1 MSNKSTY
8 LGTIISVSGASITI
22 ELTPQVMSG
31 LLVIEGK
38 THRIGQVGSFV
49 RIPQGYNSLYG
60 IISETSEQYDEK
72 NTISSASKRLLKVEL
87 VGEAIGTDFER
98 GISQFPSISEEVH
111 LVTETDLNSIYGSS
125 EKGQI
130 VIGKLSSSDSINVSI
145 DLDNLVNKHSAI
157 LGSTGS
163 GKSTS
168 VASLLRSIVTSH
180 STDILMPSARIILFD
195 LHGEYASA
203 LSDISNIFSISD
215 INEEKKL
222 FIPYWCVAPES
233 LIDFLCSSTPDLKS
247 KFMDKIVQ
255 EKIEFSLKNPEL
267 NIKTDR
273 ITPYS
278 PIPFRLKNIWY
289 DLYFEDA
296 VNWEDKEMTIPA
308 FSEKGDANTLKPP
321 SFRPACTRADAHV
334 KKGDGGGR
342 WKKNLDLMRSKLL
355 DNQYSFFLEPGS
367 WTPTTEFKINKDLSD
382 LIYSWLGGEK
392 PITILDLSGMP
403 SERLDLLLGSML
415 NIIFESAI
423 WGQNLDSGM
432 KNTPLLLVMEEAHRY
447 LSNDNNGFSKAMVRR
462 IAKEGRKFGVG
473 SMLISQRPSEIDETI
488 LSQCGTLFSLRISN
502 ANDRGRVKSAMSDSL
517 SGIVD
522 SLPILRTGEAIVTG
536 EAAKLPMRFK
546 FRIPQEGQFPNSH
559 DPKVSESWSKKL
571 TVHDFM
577 DISES
582 WRAQEI
588 YVKKEKDDGKKHS

>member
-1 MSNKSTY
+1 MSNQPTY
-8 LGTIISVSGASITI
+8 LGTIISVSGASIYV

-49 RIPQGYNSLYG
+49 RIPQGYNNLYG
-60 IISETSEQYDEK
+60 VISETSEQVDSEDK
-72 NTISSASKRLLKVEL
+72 PKKGSKRLLKVEL
-87 VGEAIGTDFER
+87 VGEAIGADFER

-111 LVTETDLNSIYGSS
+111 LVTEADLTRIYGTSDS
-125 EKGQI
+125 GQI
-130 VIGKLSSSDSINVSI
+130 TIGKLSSSDSINVSI

-180 STDILMPSARIILFD
+180 TTNVLMPSARIVLFD

-203 LSDISNIFSISD
+203 LEDIADVFSIGGSTKT
-215 INEEKKL
+215 KKL
-222 FIPYWCVAPES
+222 CIPYWCVAPES
-233 LIDFLCSSTPDLKS
+233 LIEFLCAPTLDLKN

-255 EKIEFSLKNPEL
+255 EKTEFANRNTELKLDVE
-267 NIKTDR
+267 K
-273 ITPYS
+273 ITPYT

-289 DLYFEDA
+289 DLYYEDS
-296 VNWEDKEMTIPA
+296 VNWLEKEMITPA
-308 FSEKGDANTLKPP
+308 FAENGKGDADSLIPP
-321 SFRPACTRADAHV
+321 IFLPASTAKDTFV
-334 KKGDGGGR
+334 KKGGDNR
-342 WKKNLDLMRSKLL
+342 WKKSLDLMRSKLL
-355 DNQYSFFLEPGS
+355 DTQYSFLLDPQD
-367 WTPTTEFKINKDLSD
+367 WAPNAEFDIDKDLPD
-382 LIYSWLGGEK
+382 LIQSWLGGDK

-415 NIIFESAI
+415 DIIFESAI
-423 WGQNLDSGM
+423 WGRNLDSGM
-432 KNTPLLLVMEEAHRY
+432 KKNPLLLVMEEAHRY
-447 LSNDNNGFSKAMVRR
+447 LSSENTGLSKSMVRR

-502 ANDRGRVKSAMSDSL
+502 STDRARVKSAMSDSL

-546 FRIPQEGQFPNSH
+546 FRIPIEGQFPNSH
-559 DPKVSESWSKKL
+559 DPKVTESWSKK
-571 TVHDFM
+571 TTEYDFKDVVRSWRLQ
-577 DISES
+577 DISNN
-582 WRAQEI
+582 
-588 YVKKEKDDGKKHS
+588 